1 MISYVM
7 ANLTKADY
15 SEVITVMQQNGI
27 ANKTINELR
36 LAVREISGK
45 AGVETKAKMLT
56 KEESLIATGNKFM
69 RN

>member
-1 MISYVM
+1 M
-7 ANLTKADY
+7 K
-15 SEVITVMQQNGI
+15 QNGI